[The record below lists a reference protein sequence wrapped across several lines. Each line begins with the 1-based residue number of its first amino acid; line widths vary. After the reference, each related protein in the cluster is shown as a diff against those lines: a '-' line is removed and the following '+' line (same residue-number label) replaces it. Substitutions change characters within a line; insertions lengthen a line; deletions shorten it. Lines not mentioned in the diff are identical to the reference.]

1 MKAIQLSGFLLI
13 LLSILMTLNTAG
25 QNVEI
30 NLAVEKNQF
39 QLGEPVVLLVSVTN
53 RDRTEINV
61 PPELG
66 PESDF
71 LTYVVSDPDGK
82 ETAFSPLFVADYA
95 DYKALGR
102 NETARGT
109 ARIFYGGNGYTFT
122 RPGRYNVT
130 AHYRDSRSRPVTLQV
145 LQPRTDAEREQAR
158 IVLDHPEVGLFW
170 MLEGGDELED
180 ALNQFDTLLRD
191 LPGSLI
197 TQYARYA
204 MAKNYSV
211 PARNFVSQ
219 KPRNADLP
227 RTVEILLE
235 TKIEEMQYYYRTK
248 AVETLATAL
257 QKLERRDEARNVL
270 EEFSRNLEQRENLLP
285 YFMPRIEEKL
295 RELR

>member
-1 MKAIQLSGFLLI
+1 MKAIQLSGFLSI

-30 NLAVEKNQF
+30 ILGVEKNQF
-39 QLGEPVVLLVSVTN
+39 LLGEPVVLLVSVTN
-53 RDRTEINV
+53 RDRAEINL

-71 LTYVVSDPDGK
+71 LTYVISDPDGK
-82 ETAFSPLFVADYA
+82 EIAFSPLFVADYA
-95 DYKALGR
+95 DYKTLGR

-130 AHYRDSRSRPVTLQV
+130 ARFGDSRSGPVTFQV

-158 IVLDHPEVGLFW
+158 IVLDHPEVGLFL

-191 LPGSLI
+191 HPGSLI

-227 RTVEILLE
+227 RTVEILRE
-235 TKIEEMQYYYRTK
+235 TKIEEMQFYYRTK

-257 QKLERRDEARNVL
+257 QRLERRDEARNVL
-270 EEFSRNLEQRENLLP
+270 EEFSRNLEQRENLRP
-285 YFMPRIEEKL
+285 YFLPRIEEKI